1 MELTK
6 IEALLDAYF
15 EGQSTLEQEN
25 QLREYFASNAVA
37 PHLMA
42 YQGLFVGLKAA
53 QEEVLEKEVSLPKT
67 TTLSRRN
74 WLSIAASVVI
84 LIGVVGFQFSN
95 SNQLT
100 PEEEIALAEFNK
112 SKETLLLLSKSFNKG
127 TAELAAL
134 GEFTEAKN
142 KIIK

>member
-1 MELTK
+1 MELAR

-25 QLREYFASNAVA
+25 QLREYFTTQDVA

-42 YQGLFVGLKAA
+42 YKGLFVGLKAA
-53 QEEVLEKEVSLPKT
+53 QEEVLEKEVTLPRT
-67 TTLSRRN
+67 ITFSRRS
-74 WLSIAASVVI
+74 WLSIAASIVI
-84 LIGVVGFQFSN
+84 VLGVAGLQFSN

-100 PEEEIALAEFNK
+100 EEEEIALAEFNK